1 MNKKIKSC
9 YYEVDGKRKLV
20 EDNSAV
26 LLEIGKDHKFYVDF
40 ETNENF
46 DDKVLSK
53 KETIKSQVKWAYI
66 LQYSF
71 SKLSKEKKEEDVWG
85 FFIKGNGTTPI
96 EKYGIDKNYIQ
107 ESEII
112 FSPKS
117 SKNSFWEGNAY
128 QLLVFIDHPDD
139 GISFPFMPVKA
150 APEIRVA
157 YFDKQ
162 KIIENSSEFSIN
174 DGFYNYNTL
183 IRLYLSTHMLPLKS
197 LPHARNIISEGIN
210 FNLDDK
216 WEDINLIVELL
227 DEKNDTQTFASTT
240 KRDYSCGDN
249 YKFILDEPI
258 INGDLS
264 KYIEN
269 QSSLSANTSFVV
281 PISIEL
287 DWKDKF
293 HKKHKEQPTKKYY
306 VMVVIENKKTETRYF
321 YYPTDIEWYRTEKNK
336 IERIPT
342 SHFFAVKYNSNE
354 YIIAENERKKNNMIQ
369 YIGDIEYSQKENN
382 PCAFSVITVD
392 DGDKKIEVF
401 NEFNLGPKVN
411 DNTKRYVDIIC
422 GDEAVKKI
430 KVEAKF
436 IQEKGGNKEAVR
448 THKNGFKCNKI
459 LNDGKKHN
467 GLEDVFK
474 MGWIVGQYVPSKDP
488 KAFFEKYYKMLN
500 IAKRPSFFH
509 PSNSANAPK
518 FKSDQEAKGVAVSE
532 EEQNQ
537 YKGITVANIQGLA
550 ESDYKIDEKSD
561 SITVNLKYNYNK
573 SYDNEILNYLAH
585 DQKVFLLNELG
596 EAVSNIWVFRYLLK
610 LIKKE
615 DLYQTFFVP
624 VTTCRYP
631 NQIAQIRIFPD
642 MKWVLNFNFNIED
655 PIFYKETTT
664 KLEYF
669 DRSNNEFDD
678 LSGNIR
684 RANESAEKKR
694 ESSLSHLSKTK
705 FGLSLICEA
714 GGSEPIEV
722 SKAFS
727 EKIRNTFGP
736 IFTVIDFLDNL
747 LGISKAKEEDH
758 AQSSNPNYV
767 KRKGLRTLPISFEI
781 KPPSLGL
788 GIGIGYETTANRN
801 ISWGIEGRIIANP
814 IIGADVR
821 LDLLALGSK
830 IKPWGIILDV
840 LEISAWAAETLSGGN
855 LKVDYAIDIVVESN
869 ISLVGKEIGVNT
881 ETKERIFEKYG
892 NIKYIF
898 NDKKT
903 IGDFSFQGK
912 ISSHIELSAKIQW
925 KTKITKYNTKAQT
938 VNNSI
943 SIGAKA
949 ESSLTITVPTE
960 LNSDGN
966 LNVSCHFSGVI
977 FEAWFKIS
985 SSISRDE
992 DENEGEAEV
1001 GKPDISEKLISEQPF
1016 DFPINF

>member
-9 YYEVDGKRKLV
+9 YYEVNGKKILV
-20 EDNSAV
+20 ENNSAV

-46 DDKVLSK
+46 GDTT
-53 KETIKSQVKWAYI
+53 ETIKGQVKWTYI

-71 SKLSKEKKEEDVWG
+71 SRLEKEKKKEDVWG
-85 FFIKGNGTTPI
+85 FFIKGNGTAPI
-96 EKYGIDKNYIQ
+96 EDYGIDKNYIQ

-112 FSPKS
+112 FSPVS
-117 SKNSFWEGNAY
+117 SKNSFWEGSAY
-128 QLLVFIDHPDD
+128 QLLVFVDHPDD
-139 GISFPFMPVKA
+139 GISFPFMPVKS

-157 YFDKQ
+157 YFDEQ
-162 KIIENSSEFSIN
+162 KLIENSSEFNIN

-216 WEDINLIVELL
+216 WEDIQLTVELL
-227 DEKNDTQTFASTT
+227 DEKSDTQTFASTAT
-240 KRDYSCGDN
+240 RDYSCGDK

-258 INGDLS
+258 INDSLS

-306 VMVVIENKKTETRYF
+306 VMVVIENKKAKTRYF
-321 YYPTDIEWYRTEKNK
+321 YYPTDIEWYKTEKNK

-354 YIIAENERKKNNMIQ
+354 YIIAENEQKKNNMIQ

-392 DGDKKIEVF
+392 DGSKKIEIF
-401 NEFNLGPKVN
+401 NEFNLGAKVN

-436 IQEKGGNKEAVR
+436 IKEKGGNKEAVR
-448 THKNGFKCNKI
+448 THKNGFKCHKI
-459 LNDGKKHN
+459 LNDNKKHD
-467 GLEDVFK
+467 GIEDVFK
-474 MGWIVGQYVPSKDP
+474 MGWIVGQYVPSKDS

-500 IAKRPSFFH
+500 ISKRPSFFH

-518 FKSDQEAKGVAVSE
+518 FKSDQDAKGVAVSE

-537 YKGITVANIQGLA
+537 YKGITVANIQGLTD
-550 ESDYKIDEKSD
+550 SDYKIDEKSD
-561 SITVNLKYNYNK
+561 SITLNLKYNYNK
-573 SYDNEILNYLAH
+573 SYDNELLNYLAH

-631 NQIAQIRIFPD
+631 NQIAQIRVFPD
-642 MKWVLNFNFNIED
+642 MKWVLNFNFNIKN
-655 PIFYKETTT
+655 PIYYKETPTQ
-664 KLEYF
+664 LEYF
-669 DRSNNEFDD
+669 DRGNNEFDD

-694 ESSLSHLSKTK
+694 EATRSHLSKSE
-705 FGLSLICEA
+705 FGLSLICET

-736 IFTVIDFLDNL
+736 LFSVIDFLDSL

-758 AQSSNPNYV
+758 AQATSNSNYV
-767 KRKGLRTLPISFEI
+767 KRKGLRALPISFEI

-788 GIGIGYETTANRN
+788 GIGIGYETTTNRN

-830 IKPWGIILDV
+830 IKPWGLILDI
-840 LEISAWAAETLSGGN
+840 LEISAWATEALSGGR
-855 LKVDYAIDIVVESN
+855 LEVDYKLEIVFESDIN
-869 ISLVGKEIGVNT
+869 LCGKKTGEDP
-881 ETKERIFEKYG
+881 ETKESTYEKYG
-892 NIKYIF
+892 NIKYNF
-898 NDKKT
+898 AERET
-903 IGDFSFQGK
+903 FGDFSIIGKLLGRIEISFEVKIQAKVKNAKGSNVGDKEKMEEKGK
-912 ISSHIELSAKIQW
+912 IGL
-925 KTKITKYNTKAQT
+925 
-938 VNNSI
+938 
-943 SIGAKA
+943 GAKA
-949 ESSLTITVPTE
+949 ESYFSLAIPTK
-960 LNSDGN
+960 LNTDGV
-966 LNVSCHFSGVI
+966 LPIDGYFSGVKL
-977 FEAWFKIS
+977 EVWFNVSFS
-985 SSISRDE
+985 SKSGDE
-992 DENEGEAEV
+992 
-1001 GKPDISEKLISEQPF
+1001 KPKSTPIIPETPVPLQIKL
-1016 DFPINF
+1016 